1 MEYLVHSL
9 RYTMSGRR
17 LEAVELPEAPS
28 QRKSGHIVL
37 VEHLC
42 ATALGHVV
50 LVEHLCTAA
59 LGHIVLVEHYEALG
73 QFVLVEHHGALIV
86 EHKSIHISILLMCI
100 VEHF

>member
-1 MEYLVHSL
+1 MCTIMEYLVHSL
-9 RYTMSGRR
+9 RHTMSGRR

-42 ATALGHVV
+42 TK
-50 LVEHLCTAA
+50 A
-59 LGHIVLVEHYEALG
+59 LGHIVLVELY
-73 QFVLVEHHGALIV
+73 GALIV
-86 EHKSIHISILLMCI
+86 EHKSILLMWI

>member
-17 LEAVELPEAPS
+17 LEAVELPEAQS

-42 ATALGHVV
+42 A
-50 LVEHLCTAA
+50 AA
-59 LGHIVLVEHYEALG
+59 LGHIVLVERY
-73 QFVLVEHHGALIV
+73 GALIV
-86 EHKSIHISILLMCI
+86 EHKSNHISILLMWI
-100 VEHF
+100 VGHF

>member
-28 QRKSGHIVL
+28 QRKSAGHIVL

-42 ATALGHVV
+42 ATALGQ
-50 LVEHLCTAA
+50 
-59 LGHIVLVEHYEALG
+59 IVLVEHC
-73 QFVLVEHHGALIV
+73 GALV
-86 EHKSIHISILLMCI
+86 HRSTWSNRTFVALWRTYCGAQ
-100 VEHF
+100 V

>member
-42 ATALGHVV
+42 
-50 LVEHLCTAA
+50 TAA
-59 LGHIVLVEHYEALG
+59 LGHIVLVEH
-73 QFVLVEHHGALIV
+73 
-86 EHKSIHISILLMCI
+86 KSNHISILLMWI

>member
-1 MEYLVHSL
+1 MSEVALDLITIPVVSAL

-42 ATALGHVV
+42 T
-50 LVEHLCTAA
+50 TA
-59 LGHIVLVEHYEALG
+59 LGHIVLVELY
-73 QFVLVEHHGALIV
+73 GALIV
-86 EHKSIHISILLMCI
+86 EHKRNHISILLMWI
-100 VEHF
+100 VQHF

>member
-28 QRKSGHIVL
+28 QRKPGHIVL
-37 VEHLC
+37 VELLC
-42 ATALGHVV
+42 AT
-50 LVEHLCTAA
+50 A

-86 EHKSIHISILLMCI
+86 EHI
-100 VEHF
+100 VALGHYSLVRIYYQENCSTL

>member
-42 ATALGHVV
+42 TS
-50 LVEHLCTAA
+50 A
-59 LGHIVLVEHYEALG
+59 LGHIVLVEHYEALS
-73 QFVLVEHHGALIV
+73 HIV
-86 EHKSIHISILLMCI
+86 EHKSNHISILLMWI

>member
-42 ATALGHVV
+42 TTAF
-50 LVEHLCTAA
+50 
-59 LGHIVLVEHYEALG
+59 GHIVHVEHYEALG

-86 EHKSIHISILLMCI
+86 EHKSNHISILLMWI
-100 VEHF
+100 VGHF